1 MTLNAGSLRHLITIQ
16 RLVAGSPQQKP
27 SGEPDVS
34 WGTFLAN
41 VSASIEPLR
50 GRELFAAQEHHSEV
64 TTRIRL
70 RYREGIEAAMRVVF
84 EGLYYDILVVLDKQM
99 RHVELELLVKQGMS
113 DG

>member
-1 MTLNAGSLRHLITIQ
+1 MIKAGTLRHQVTIQ

-27 SGEPDVS
+27 SGEPDTA
-34 WGTFLAN
+34 WAAWLTN

-64 TTRIRL
+64 TTRIRV
-70 RYREGIEAAMRVVF
+70 RYRAGVEPTMRVVF
-84 EGLYYDILVVLDKQM
+84 GSTVYEVLAVLDKEM
-99 RHVELELLVKQGMS
+99 RHVELELLCRVGVN